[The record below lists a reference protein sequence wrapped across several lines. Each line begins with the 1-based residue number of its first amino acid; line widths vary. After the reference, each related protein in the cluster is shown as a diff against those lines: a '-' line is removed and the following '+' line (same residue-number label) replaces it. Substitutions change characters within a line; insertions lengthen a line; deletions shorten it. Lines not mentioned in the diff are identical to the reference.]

1 MYTYYVQEHIR
12 NENQFICYGNYLPI
26 GGVDVEEPWMEGASP
41 FVGELTHPGASA
53 HTLEARINGGKNLI
67 SKVSAKMSNQM

>member
-1 MYTYYVQEHIR
+1 
-12 NENQFICYGNYLPI
+12 
-26 GGVDVEEPWMEGASP
+26 MEGASP

-53 HTLEARINGGKNLI
+53 HTLEAHINGGKNLI